1 MNCKFTNL
9 LESEVIATRDDID
22 LDTDHE
28 ALGTLK
34 NELDLVTHQ
43 TLSRGPIC
51 GRSKSCSIYKN
62 NVKNKTFVVINYV
75 NFPFPIYTVYK
86 MVLITVKI

>member
-1 MNCKFTNL
+1 MEPGNSAYFMGSSLSGWKLMNCKVPNL

-43 TLSRGPIC
+43 TL
-51 GRSKSCSIYKN
+51 
-62 NVKNKTFVVINYV
+62 
-75 NFPFPIYTVYK
+75 
-86 MVLITVKI
+86 